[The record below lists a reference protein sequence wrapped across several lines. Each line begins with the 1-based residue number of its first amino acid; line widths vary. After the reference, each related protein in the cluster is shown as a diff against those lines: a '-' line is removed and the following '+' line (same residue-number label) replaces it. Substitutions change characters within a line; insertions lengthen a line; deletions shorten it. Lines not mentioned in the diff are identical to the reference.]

1 MDDGAA
7 VINTLP
13 ATPLCCVG
21 LYIIGYCRS
30 WEIRY
35 PGDGGVS
42 PDRICAQIVAK
53 FSFPHRQ
60 LLVFVFLSFV
70 HGIFPPLLLVLFEFV
85 DLFGAI
91 RQSFHVSEL

>member
-1 MDDGAA
+1 MDA

-21 LYIIGYCRS
+21 MYIIGYCRS

-42 PDRICAQIVAK
+42 PDRICARIVAK
-53 FSFPHRQ
+53 FSSPH
-60 LLVFVFLSFV
+60 
-70 HGIFPPLLLVLFEFV
+70 P
-85 DLFGAI
+85 
-91 RQSFHVSEL
+91 